1 MLNILMKIP
10 ILRSA
15 IRGWRAARFK
25 KNWREHNRHN
35 RTVAMNIFPI
45 ECVKVGRD
53 TYGELH
59 IMSYFPETERL
70 DIGNYVSIAPNVKFI
85 LSGNHQTET
94 LFTYPIQS
102 SLLGQHCMEDS
113 LSKGPVTVEDEAWI
127 GYGAIILSGVTIGK
141 SSIVAAGS
149 VVTHDIPPYAIAG
162 GNPAKVIRYRL
173 PKEIIPMVDKIRLT
187 DIPENVLK
195 RNIKALYKP
204 LRTTED
210 AAELLKTLENGNK

>member
-1 MLNILMKIP
+1 
-10 ILRSA
+10 
-15 IRGWRAARFK
+15 
-25 KNWREHNRHN
+25 
-35 RTVAMNIFPI
+35 
-45 ECVKVGRD
+45 
-53 TYGELH
+53 
-59 IMSYFPETERL
+59 
-70 DIGNYVSIAPNVKFI
+70 
-85 LSGNHQTET
+85 
-94 LFTYPIQS
+94 
-102 SLLGQHCMEDS
+102 MEDS